1 MSSRLHVDLDL
12 IRKYD
17 VPGPRYTSYP
27 TAVEFTERFSH
38 HELLRDLRASNRS
51 QRPLSLYF
59 HLPFCE
65 SLCWFCG
72 CTTIIGRDR
81 DRADTYLDYLD
92 KELSLTAK
100 ELHPGSRVVQ
110 VHFGGGTPNFLSPR
124 QIARL
129 ATMLREHF
137 LLEADAEIGV
147 ELDPRRLTLEQV
159 EAFRDLGANR
169 ASFGIQDFDPAVQ
182 QAIHRIQPKEVSDRA
197 TEWIRRTGYQSL
209 NLDLIYGLPRQT
221 PASFARTLE
230 LALEL
235 EPDRFA
241 VFSYAH
247 MPRLKPAQKLLPM
260 AEAPSPEDKLT
271 MLKQGIETLT
281 ERGYVYI
288 GMDHFARE
296 DDELAVAQRAR
307 TLQRNFQGYSTR
319 AGVDIYAFGMSS
331 ISQTTTHYR
340 QNEKTL
346 DAYYAR
352 LDAGQLPVARAR
364 FLSDEDILRREVIM
378 RLMCDLS
385 LDYRALSKTLAVD
398 FADHFAPELAAF
410 AGAAADGLV
419 NVDENRLTV
428 TESGRLLIRNLAM
441 TFDAYLGK
449 AERHFSRTI

>member
-1 MSSRLHVDLDL
+1 MSARLHVNLDL

-17 VPGPRYTSYP
+17 LPGPRYTSYP
-27 TAVEFTERFSH
+27 TAVEFTEDFSRDA
-38 HELLRDLRASNRS
+38 LLLDLRAGNRFG
-51 QRPLSLYF
+51 RPLSLYF

-65 SLCWFCG
+65 TLCWFCG
-72 CTTIIGRDR
+72 CTTVIGRER
-81 DRADTYLDYLD
+81 GRADTYLDYLN
-92 KELSLTAK
+92 KELALTAR
-100 ELHPGSRVVQ
+100 ELNPDSRVVQ
-110 VHFGGGTPNFLSPR
+110 VHFGGGTPNFLSPI

-129 ATMLREHF
+129 AAMLREHF
-137 LLEADAEIGV
+137 SFDADAEVGV

-159 EAFRDLGANR
+159 QAFRELGANR
-169 ASFGIQDFDPAVQ
+169 ASFGIQDFEPAVQ
-182 QAIHRIQPKEVSDRA
+182 EGIHRIQPKEVSDRA
-197 TEWIRRTGYQSL
+197 ALWIRQAGFQSL

-221 PASFARTLE
+221 PDSFGRTLE

-235 EPDRFA
+235 RPDRLA
-241 VFSYAH
+241 MFSYAH

-260 AEAPSPEDKLT
+260 AEAPSSEDKLI
-271 MLKQGIETLT
+271 MLQQGVETLT

-296 DDELAVAQRAR
+296 DDELAVAQRAG

-340 QNEKTL
+340 QNDKTL

-364 FLSDEDILRREVIM
+364 FLSGEDILRRSVIM

-385 LDYRALSKTLAVD
+385 LDYRALSKTLDID
-398 FADHFAPELAAF
+398 FAGHFAPELAAF

-419 NVDENRLTV
+419 NIDENMLTV

>member
-1 MSSRLHVDLDL
+1 
-12 IRKYD
+12 
-17 VPGPRYTSYP
+17 
-27 TAVEFTERFSH
+27 
-38 HELLRDLRASNRS
+38 
-51 QRPLSLYF
+51 
-59 HLPFCE
+59 
-65 SLCWFCG
+65 
-72 CTTIIGRDR
+72 
-81 DRADTYLDYLD
+81 
-92 KELSLTAK
+92 
-100 ELHPGSRVVQ
+100 
-110 VHFGGGTPNFLSPR
+110 
-124 QIARL
+124 
-129 ATMLREHF
+129 
-137 LLEADAEIGV
+137 
-147 ELDPRRLTLEQV
+147 
-159 EAFRDLGANR
+159 
-169 ASFGIQDFDPAVQ
+169 
-182 QAIHRIQPKEVSDRA
+182 
-197 TEWIRRTGYQSL
+197 
-209 NLDLIYGLPRQT
+209 
-221 PASFARTLE
+221 
-230 LALEL
+230 
-235 EPDRFA
+235 
-241 VFSYAH
+241 
-247 MPRLKPAQKLLPM
+247 M

-331 ISQTTTHYR
+331 ISQTITHYR

-385 LDYRALSKTLAVD
+385 LDYRALSKTFAID

-419 NVDENRLTV
+419 NVDENTLTV

>member
-1 MSSRLHVDLDL
+1 MSAGLHVNLDL
-12 IRKYD
+12 VRKYD

-27 TAVEFTERFSH
+27 TAVEFTEDFSRDA
-38 HELLRDLRASNRS
+38 LVLDLRVSNHVA
-51 QRPLSLYF
+51 RPLSLYF

-65 SLCWFCG
+65 TLCWFCG
-72 CTTIIGRDR
+72 CTTVIGRDR
-81 DRADTYLDYLD
+81 RRVDTYLDYLN

-100 ELHPGSRVVQ
+100 ELHPESRVVQ

-129 ATMLREHF
+129 AAMLREHF
-137 LLEADAEIGV
+137 SLESDAEIGV
-147 ELDPRRLTLEQV
+147 EMDPRRLTPEHVQ
-159 EAFRDLGANR
+159 AFRELGATR

-182 QAIHRIQPKEVSDRA
+182 QGIHRIQPKEASDDA
-197 TEWIRRTGYQSL
+197 TRWIREAGYQSL

-221 PASFARTLE
+221 PASFAHTLE

-235 EPDRFA
+235 RPDRLA

-260 AEAPSPEDKLT
+260 AEAPSSEDKLT

-281 ERGYVYI
+281 KRGYVYI

-319 AGVDIYAFGMSS
+319 AGVDIYGFGMSS

-340 QNEKTL
+340 QNVKTL

-385 LDYRALSKTLAVD
+385 LDYRALSKTLAID
-398 FADHFAPELAAF
+398 FAGHFAPELAAF

-419 NVDENRLTV
+419 NLEENMLTV

-441 TFDAYLGK
+441 IFDAYLGE

>member
-1 MSSRLHVDLDL
+1 MSAQLHVDLDL

-27 TAVEFTERFSH
+27 TAVEFTETFSRDA
-38 HELLRDLRASNRS
+38 LLLDLRASNHIA
-51 QRPLSLYF
+51 RPLSLYF

-65 SLCWFCG
+65 TLCWFCG
-72 CTTIIGRDR
+72 CTTVIGRDR
-81 DRADTYLDYLD
+81 ERADTYLDYLD
-92 KELSLTAK
+92 KELALTAT
-100 ELHPGSRVVQ
+100 ELHPDSRVVQ
-110 VHFGGGTPNFLSPR
+110 VHFGGGTPNFLSPT

-129 ATMLREHF
+129 AAMLRQHF
-137 LLEADAEIGV
+137 PFEADVEIGV
-147 ELDPRRLTLEQV
+147 ELDPRRLTLDQV
-159 EAFRDLGANR
+159 QAFRELGASR

-182 QAIHRIQPKEVSDRA
+182 QAIHRIQPREVSDRA
-197 TEWIRRTGYQSL
+197 TEWIRTAGYQSL

-235 EPDRFA
+235 EPDRLA

-271 MLKQGIETLT
+271 MLKQAIEMLT

-296 DDELAVAQRAR
+296 DDELAVAQRAG

-385 LDYRALSKTLAVD
+385 LDYRALSKTLAID

-419 NVDENRLTV
+419 NVDENTLTV
-428 TESGRLLIRNLAM
+428 TGSGRLLIRNLAM

-449 AERHFSRTI
+449 TERHFSRTI

>member
-1 MSSRLHVDLDL
+1 MNAPLHVDLAL

-17 VPGPRYTSYP
+17 LPGPRYTSYP
-27 TAVEFTERFSH
+27 TAVEFSESFSRDA
-38 HELLRDLRASNRS
+38 LLLDLRANN
-51 QRPLSLYF
+51 QVPRPLSLYF

-72 CTTIIGRDR
+72 CTTVIGRDR
-81 DRADTYLDYLD
+81 GRVDTYLDYLN

-100 ELHPGSRVVQ
+100 ELHPESRVVQ
-110 VHFGGGTPNFLSPR
+110 VHFGGGTPNFLSPA

-129 ATMLREHF
+129 GAMLREHF
-137 LLEADAEIGV
+137 SFEPDAEIGV
-147 ELDPRRLTLEQV
+147 ELDPRRLTQEHV
-159 EAFRDLGANR
+159 RAFRELGATR

-182 QAIHRIQPKEVSDRA
+182 QGIHRIQPKEVSDRA
-197 TEWIRRTGYQSL
+197 AAWIRQTGYQSL

-235 EPDRFA
+235 RPDRLA

-260 AEAPSPEDKLT
+260 AEAPSPEQRLT

-319 AGVDIYAFGMSS
+319 AGVDICGFGMSS

-346 DAYYAR
+346 GTYYAR

-364 FLSDEDILRREVIM
+364 FLSDEDILRRQVIM

-385 LDYRALSKTLAVD
+385 LDYRALSTTLGID
-398 FADHFAPELAAF
+398 FPAHFAPELAAF
-410 AGAAADGLV
+410 AGPVADGLV
-419 NVDENRLTV
+419 NIDENMLAV

-449 AERHFSRTI
+449 SERHFSRTI

>member
-1 MSSRLHVDLDL
+1 MNAPLHVDLDL

-27 TAVEFTERFSH
+27 TAVEFTETFSR
-38 HELLRDLRASNRS
+38 EALLLDLRASNRVP
-51 QRPLSLYF
+51 RPLSLYF

-72 CTTIIGRDR
+72 CTTVIGRNR
-81 DRADTYLDYLD
+81 DRVDTYLDYLN
-92 KELSLTAK
+92 KELALTAK
-100 ELHPGSRVVQ
+100 ELHPESRVVQ

-129 ATMLREHF
+129 AAMLREHF
-137 LLEADAEIGV
+137 SVERDAEIGV
-147 ELDPRRLTLEQV
+147 ELDPRRLTPEHVQ
-159 EAFRDLGANR
+159 AFRELGATR

-182 QAIHRIQPKEVSDRA
+182 QGIHRIQPKVASDRA
-197 TEWIRRTGYQSL
+197 AGWIREAGYQSL

-221 PASFARTLE
+221 PASFARTLD

-235 EPDRFA
+235 EPDRLA

-247 MPRLKPAQKLLPM
+247 VPRLKPAQKLLPM
-260 AEAPSPEDKLT
+260 AEAPSPEQKLA

-307 TLQRNFQGYSTR
+307 MLQRNFQGYSTR
-319 AGVDIYAFGMSS
+319 AGVDIYAFGISS

-340 QNEKTL
+340 QNEKSL

-352 LDAGQLPVARAR
+352 LDAGELPVGRAR
-364 FLSDEDILRREVIM
+364 FLTGEDILRRAVIM

-385 LDYRALSKTLAVD
+385 LDFRALSRTLAID
-398 FADHFAPELAAF
+398 FTDHFARELAAL
-410 AGAAADGLV
+410 AGAVADGLV
-419 NVDENRLTV
+419 TVDEDALTV
-428 TESGRLLIRNLAM
+428 TETGRLLIRNLAM
-441 TFDAYLGK
+441 TFDAYLDQD
-449 AERHFSRTI
+449 EQRFSRTI